1 MNKRDTD
8 GPSFTRRAF
17 LTGAFAGAV
26 ALANPIAR
34 AAPRTPRFTSYPFAL
49 GVASGYPTADGV
61 VLWTRLA
68 PDPLQGGT
76 MGALPIEV
84 AWEVAHEECFRRIA
98 RRGVTL
104 ARPEDAHSVHV
115 EIKGL
120 APARWYWYRF
130 RMGSELSPVGRTRT
144 APAVGAELADL
155 RFAFAS
161 CQHYEHGYYTAYRH
175 MARDALDL
183 VVHLGDYIYEG
194 SWGGHPVRAHTGVEP
209 VNLGDYR
216 NRYALYRSDLDL
228 QAIHAAFPWVAI
240 WDDHEVDND
249 YANDRSEDLA
259 PRAQFLA
266 RRAAAYRAYYE
277 HMPLPA
283 SARPRGPDMRLYARV
298 GFGGLAAFHLLDDRQ
313 YRDYQAC
320 PKPGRGGANTV
331 EACAERSDPNR
342 SVLGS
347 EQERWL
353 TEGLTRSRARWNLIA
368 QQTLMARID
377 RDVRARAVVLDRR
390 LGRLPRGPL
399 APLAL
404 AHPAARLEPDRAK
417 RRRPRLLCRRSQ
429 ARLRRSPVPGRG
441 HGVRDHLHQL
451 RRQAARAHRC
461 GPARKPAHQARRRH
475 ATRLHA
481 RHPVAR
487 SRGRRNAGRGH
498 RKDAGGADL
507 DPGDVRRRG
516 WEGGGAAGMSSG
528 PGPP

>member
-1 MNKRDTD
+1 MNRRDTD
-8 GPSFTRRAF
+8 GPSCTRRAF
-17 LTGAFAGAV
+17 LTGALAGAV
-26 ALANPIAR
+26 ALASPIAR

-49 GVASGYPTADGV
+49 GVASGYPTENGV

-68 PDPLQGGT
+68 PDPLQGGG

-120 APARWYWYRF
+120 APGRWYWYRF
-130 RMGSELSPVGRTRT
+130 RTGSELSPVGRTRT

-194 SWGGHPVRAHTGVEP
+194 SWGGHPVRAHTGAEP
-209 VNLGDYR
+209 VSLGDYR

-249 YANDRSEDLA
+249 YANDRSQDLI

-283 SARPRGPDMRLYARV
+283 SARPRGPDMRLHARV
-298 GFGGLAAFHLLDDRQ
+298 GFGGLAAFHLLDGRQ

-331 EACAERSDPNR
+331 EACTERSDPNR

-377 RDVRARAVVLDRR
+377 ATS
-390 LGRLPRGPL
+390 GPGQSFWTDGWDGY
-399 APLAL
+399 
-404 AHPAARLEPDRAK
+404 PAARS
-417 RRRPRLLCRRSQ
+417 RLLRLLALRRVPNPIVLSGDVH
-429 ARLRRSPVPGRG
+429 AFYAADLKLDFDDPRSPVVATELVTTSISSDGRPPE
-441 HGVRDHLHQL
+441 RI
-451 RRQAARAHRC
+451 AAVLPENPHI
-461 GPARKPAHQARRRH
+461 K
-475 ATRLHA
+475 L
-481 RHPVAR
+481 
-487 SRGRRNAGRGH
+487 
-498 RKDAGGADL
+498 AD
-507 DPGDVRRRG
+507 GTRRG
-516 WEGGGAAGMSSG
+516 YTRVTLSRDRTVVEMQAVDTVKTPGAPISTLATFVVEDGKAGALRG
-528 PGPP
+528 

>member
-68 PDPLQGGT
+68 PDPLQGGR

-130 RMGSELSPVGRTRT
+130 RTGSELSPVGRTRT

-353 TEGLTRSRARWNLIA
+353 AEGLTRSRARWNLIA

-377 RDVRARAVVLDRR
+377 ATS
-390 LGRLPRGPL
+390 GPGQSFWTDGWDGY
-399 APLAL
+399 
-404 AHPAARLEPDRAK
+404 PAARS
-417 RRRPRLLCRRSQ
+417 RLLRLLTLRRVSNPIVLSGDVH
-429 ARLRRSPVPGRG
+429 AFYAADLKLDFDDPRSPVVATELVTTSISSDGRPPE
-441 HGVRDHLHQL
+441 RI
-451 RRQAARAHRC
+451 AAALPENPHI
-461 GPARKPAHQARRRH
+461 K
-475 ATRLHA
+475 L
-481 RHPVAR
+481 
-487 SRGRRNAGRGH
+487 
-498 RKDAGGADL
+498 AD
-507 DPGDVRRRG
+507 GTRRG
-516 WEGGGAAGMSSG
+516 YTRVTLSRDRALVEMQAVDTVKTPGAPISTLATFVVEDGKAGALRG
-528 PGPP
+528 